1 MRVLFW
7 GTPEFALP
15 ALRALSE
22 EGHDV
27 VAVVTQP
34 DRPAGRGRQ
43 VRPSPVKS
51 LALEE
56 GIPVLTPERPRGD
69 AFLEE
74 LRSFHPEISVVVAY
88 GHILRPE
95 VLDLPPRGS
104 INVHASLL
112 PELRGA
118 APVNWA
124 VIRGLP
130 ETGVTIMRM
139 TPGMDEG
146 PILLQ
151 AETRI
156 DPGESASELYQR
168 LAELGAGA
176 LVEAL
181 GMMTAGIAEETE
193 QDHAAA
199 TYAPKLSREGA
210 RIDWTLEAGRVSD
223 FIRGMDAVPGAWTT
237 LSGEVV
243 KLFRPE
249 PLPDDEGADDVGAQ
263 DEGAEARGADD
274 EAAEDG
280 RTEDQVTER
289 AGERPRETRSD
300 WRGTPPGTLLAAD
313 PRDGIV
319 VACGMGS
326 LRIREVQP
334 AGKRRMEAGAWVAG
348 QRALVGRRFE

>member
-1 MRVLFW
+1 MRVVFW

-15 ALRALSE
+15 SLRALTE

-34 DRPAGRGRQ
+34 DRPAGRGRR

-56 GIPVLTPERPRGD
+56 GIPVLTPERPRGE

-74 LRSFHPEISVVVAY
+74 LRALEPEISVVVAY

-95 VLDLPPRGS
+95 VLDLPARGS
-104 INVHASLL
+104 VNVHASLL

-118 APVNWA
+118 APVSWA

-130 ETGVTIMRM
+130 VTGVTIMRM

-156 DPGESASELYQR
+156 DPGENASELYHR

-181 GMMTAGIAEETE
+181 AMMAAGIGEERE

-199 TYAPKLSREGA
+199 TYAPKLTREGA
-210 RIDWTLEAGRVSD
+210 RIEWTLEAPRVSD
-223 FIRGMDAVPGAWTT
+223 FIRGMDEVPGGWST
-237 LSGEVV
+237 LDGVPV
-243 KLFRPE
+243 KLFRSE
-249 PLPDDEGADDVGAQ
+249 PVEPGVADADEEPPGAGD
-263 DEGAEARGADD
+263 
-274 EAAEDG
+274 
-280 RTEDQVTER
+280 
-289 AGERPRETRSD
+289 D
-300 WRGTPPGTLLAAD
+300 WRGTPPGTVVVAD
-313 PRDGIV
+313 RDGIL
-319 VACGMGS
+319 VACGQGAV
-326 LRIREVQP
+326 RIREIQP
-334 AGKRRMEAGAWVAG
+334 PGKRRMEAGAWALG
-348 QRALVGRRFE
+348 ERELVGRRFE

>member
-1 MRVLFW
+1 MRILFW

-15 ALRALSE
+15 SLRALSE

-34 DRPAGRGRQ
+34 DRPAGRGRHL
-43 VRPSPVKS
+43 RPSPVKS

-56 GIPVLTPERPRGD
+56 GIPVLTPERPRGE

-74 LRSFHPEISVVVAY
+74 LRGYAPEISVVVAY

-104 INVHASLL
+104 VNVHASLL

-130 ETGVTIMRM
+130 LTGVTIMRM

-151 AETRI
+151 ADTRI

-176 LVEAL
+176 LVEVLA
-181 GMMTAGIAEETE
+181 MMSAGISDERE

-199 TYAPKLSREGA
+199 TYAPKLTREGA
-210 RIDWTLEAGRVSD
+210 RIDWTFEAPRVSD
-223 FIRGMDAVPGAWTT
+223 FIRGMDAVPGAWSA
-237 LSGEVV
+237 LSGEAL

-249 PLPDDEGADDVGAQ
+249 PFPGDGEPEERGGADA
-263 DEGAEARGADD
+263 
-274 EAAEDG
+274 
-280 RTEDQVTER
+280 
-289 AGERPRETRSD
+289 D
-300 WRGTPPGTLLAAD
+300 WRGTPPGTVVAAD

-319 VACGMGS
+319 VACGLGAI
-326 LRIREVQP
+326 RIREVQP
-334 AGKRRMEAGAWVAG
+334 PGKRRMDAGAWVRG
-348 QRALVGRRFE
+348 QRELVGRRFE